1 VPPLGI
7 EANRDI
13 HDIMIPAK
21 TVRGIVEGDA
31 VPDIF
36 IPRLIDLHAKG
47 RFPFDRLVKF
57 YDLDRNKKAA
67 DDAEEGNTL
76 KPVLRLGCPA
86 DARDVDQRS

>member
-1 VPPLGI
+1 
-7 EANRDI
+7 
-13 HDIMIPAK
+13 MIPAK

-57 YDLDRNKKAA
+57 YDLDRINEAA

-76 KPVLRLGCPA
+76 KPVLRLGLSSGRQRC
-86 DARDVDQRS
+86 RSTLVDRSWYGERFVTQQ